1 MKTLQLNKKNE
12 IRLLKGSCDMH
23 PIEILNPEK
32 KPLTGYDWATLRY
45 IAADY
50 LLKNGEQLGLNE
62 ILGEDDARLLGLIDE
77 ESTIQDNCLY
87 VGNFEGYQVGWAEF
101 DQTIIHAF
109 AFDTSGRIMALIET
123 GVTSEREGVL
133 KWYLID

>member
-1 MKTLQLNKKNE
+1 MKNLQLNKNNE
-12 IRLLKGSCDMH
+12 ITLLKGSCDMH

-32 KPLTGYDWATLRY
+32 KPLTGYEWATLRY

-50 LLKNGEQLGLNE
+50 LLKNAEQLGLND
-62 ILGEDDARLLGLIDE
+62 ILGEDDAKLLGLIDS
-77 ESTIQDNCLY
+77 ESAIQDNALY
-87 VGNFEGYQVGWAEF
+87 VGNFDGYQFGWDDF
-101 DQTIIHAF
+101 DQAIIHCF

-123 GVTSEREGVL
+123 GKTDDAEGVL

>member
-1 MKTLQLNKKNE
+1 MKTLQLNKNNE
-12 IRLLKGSCDMH
+12 ITLLKGSSGLH
-23 PIEILNPEK
+23 PVEILNPQK
-32 KPLTGYDWATLRY
+32 KTLTGYDWATLRY

-50 LLKNGEQLGLNE
+50 LMRNGEQLGLYE
-62 ILGEDDARLLGLIDE
+62 IGEDDKKLLGLIDD
-77 ESTIQDNCLY
+77 ESAIQDDCLY

-101 DQTIIHAF
+101 DQTLLHAF
-109 AFDTSGRIMALIET
+109 AFDTSGRIMALIAT